1 MPYLLSLLIGGASS
15 LLLAELSKALAPR
28 LGLVDRA
35 GGQPRKI
42 HEGARAIGGIALF
55 GGLLSGAGP
64 FLHWSRAESS
74 LILGSAVVLG
84 LGLIDDLRGLGLGA
98 KSRLVVQFLAAL
110 IPVGWGGLAVRSIAL
125 GGWGLVELGSW
136 GLPLT
141 LLWLV
146 GVTNAINLLD
156 GLDGL
161 AIGCAAI
168 ILSALALFAW
178 RAANSVAL
186 LLSLALLGSTLSFLR
201 YNFYPARLFLG
212 NEGAYS
218 LGFLLGILALVAFQ
232 PEFGPITGLPPP
244 GPILL
249 LGLPLADTA
258 FAIVRRLRERRSIFA
273 PDRGHIHHRLLAR
286 WGYKPALWIS
296 YGISLA
302 LSLLVFA
309 LYWR

>member
-1 MPYLLSLLIGGASS
+1 MSLLIGGVSS

-35 GGQPRKI
+35 GQLRKI

-55 GGLLSGAGP
+55 GGLLSGVGP
-64 FLHWSRAESS
+64 FLHWSKAELS
-74 LILGSAVVLG
+74 LILGSTAVLG
-84 LGLIDDLRGLGLGA
+84 LGLIDDRRSLGLGA
-98 KSRLVVQFLAAL
+98 KTRLIIQFLAAL
-110 IPVGWGGLAVRSIAL
+110 IPVAWGGLAVRSIAL
-125 GGWGLVELGSW
+125 GGWGLELGSW

-161 AIGCAAI
+161 ATGCAAI

-178 RAANSVAL
+178 GAANPTAL
-186 LLSLALLGSTLSFLR
+186 LLSLALLGSTLGFLR

-232 PEFGPITGLPPP
+232 PEFGPITDLSPL

-258 FAIVRRLRERRSIFA
+258 FAIVRRLRARRSIFA

-286 WGYKPALWIS
+286 WGYKPTLWIS
-296 YGISLA
+296 YGISLT
-302 LSLLVFA
+302 LSLLAFA
-309 LYWR
+309 LCWR